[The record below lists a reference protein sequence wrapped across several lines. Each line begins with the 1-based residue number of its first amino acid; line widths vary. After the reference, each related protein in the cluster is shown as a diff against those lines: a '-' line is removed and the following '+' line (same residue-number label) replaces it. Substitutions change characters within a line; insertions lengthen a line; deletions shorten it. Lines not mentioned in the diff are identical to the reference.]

1 MKIDIP
7 GYCEIDICYLVL
19 DYNGTIAED
28 GHIPEEVKRE
38 LNKLSDIF
46 KIYVLTADTHGTA
59 SAECEGL
66 PLQILTFPSDRAAD
80 EKLRIVNE
88 LGADHCATI
97 GNGRN
102 DVKMNQAAAMSMAV
116 VGKEGAYGKLLAES
130 EICVRSIL
138 DALELLQYPK
148 RMIAT
153 LRG

>member
-7 GYCEIDICYLVL
+7 GYREIDLCYLVL

-28 GHIPEEVKRE
+28 GHIPEEVKKE
-38 LNKLSDIF
+38 LKKLSDIF

-66 PLQILTFPSDRAAD
+66 LLEILTFPSDRAAD
-80 EKLRIVNE
+80 EKLRIVHE
-88 LGADHCATI
+88 LGADRCVTV

-102 DVKMNQAAAMSMAV
+102 DVKMNQASALSVAII
-116 VGKEGAYGKLLAES
+116 GKEGAYGKLLAES
-130 EICVRSIL
+130 EICVSSIV
-138 DALELLQYPK
+138 DALELLQHPK
-148 RMIAT
+148 RVIAT